1 MFEKIIDGIGDA
13 FEEIFDG
20 IDSTYDDIGYYME
33 DFLDWLFRQIMNF
46 KEVDENLRAG
56 KFDTGWDYYGMGEE
70 YLDFLFFDDDW
81 IVWDCIDDEIWDF

>member
-1 MFEKIIDGIGDA
+1 
-13 FEEIFDG
+13 
-20 IDSTYDDIGYYME
+20 
-33 DFLDWLFRQIMNF
+33 MNF

-56 KFDTGWDYYGMGEE
+56 KFDTGWDYYGIGEE